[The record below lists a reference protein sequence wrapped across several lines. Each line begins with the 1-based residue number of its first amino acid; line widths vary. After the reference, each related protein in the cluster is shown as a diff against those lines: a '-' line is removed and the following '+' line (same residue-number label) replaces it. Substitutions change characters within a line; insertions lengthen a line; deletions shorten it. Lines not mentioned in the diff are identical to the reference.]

1 MSNLKW
7 ALNQPNEGET
17 QKCISSYICIINDI
31 ECDMMNCLACQIPEK
46 SMFISRGPIIYYIMG
61 IERNKTGL
69 ASCT

>member
-1 MSNLKW
+1 MTSLNDNILDLHDNSMSNLKW

-46 SMFISRGPIIYYIMG
+46 KHVYF
-61 IERNKTGL
+61 
-69 ASCT
+69 

>member
-46 SMFISRGPIIYYIMG
+46 KHVYF
-61 IERNKTGL
+61 
-69 ASCT
+69 